1 MPSQYGAIRSLRN
14 GYANIILSG
23 QSLGVL
29 QNVLY
34 EASGSSMWL
43 IGTKKTPTVI
53 IRHFANWSTRVGYAH
68 HCLLHYAEM
77 KLFSA

>member
-14 GYANIILSG
+14 GYANIIPSG

-34 EASGSSMWL
+34 EASASSMWL

-53 IRHFANWSTRVGYAH
+53 IKHFANWSTQAGYEH
-68 HCLLHYAEM
+68 HCLLRCVEM
-77 KLFSA
+77 KPFSA